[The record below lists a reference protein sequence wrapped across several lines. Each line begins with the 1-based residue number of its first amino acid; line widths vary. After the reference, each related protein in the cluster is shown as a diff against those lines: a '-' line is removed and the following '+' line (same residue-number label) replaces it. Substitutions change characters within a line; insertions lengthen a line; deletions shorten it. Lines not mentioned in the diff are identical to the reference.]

1 MKFLIDTHILIWFLE
16 DSEKLD
22 RGVKESLLDTQ
33 NQVFVSQASI
43 WEMAIKIS
51 LGKLKIPM
59 LLEEL
64 LFHLERVGWSVL
76 SIKNADIILL
86 LTLPYIHSD
95 PFDRIMVCQC
105 KRYGYKLITRDLVFE
120 DYGVKVM
127 P

>member
-1 MKFLIDTHILIWFLE
+1 MKYLIDTHILIWFLE

-33 NQVFVSQASI
+33 NQVFVSQVSI

-86 LTLPYIHSD
+86 LTLPYIYSD

-105 KRYGYKLITRDLVFE
+105 KRYGYTLITRDLVFK
-120 DYGVKVM
+120 DYGVKLM